1 MTLLIVFNDGT
12 ERRIENVHT
21 YEYAKG
27 MGCFQYSLNKSTSF
41 AYIPK
46 EGLKYIG
53 PEEFWVESEKLIDWD
68 EIITCVE
75 SCRVNE
81 FEAFS
86 YDTARAQNY
95 LLNLVIVN
103 LNRMRKRKSNG

>member
-12 ERRIENVHT
+12 ERRIENVHS

-27 MGCFQYSLNKSTSF
+27 TGCFQYSLNKSTSF

-53 PEEFWVESEKLIDWD
+53 PEEFWVEQEK
-68 EIITCVE
+68 
-75 SCRVNE
+75 
-81 FEAFS
+81 
-86 YDTARAQNY
+86 
-95 LLNLVIVN
+95 
-103 LNRMRKRKSNG
+103 KSNADLDELIQYFQGYRYDDPGTPFARGVNAAIDMCIGYCERLKM